1 MLKYL
6 ILAILLLI
14 AAIVIILRISAGRNS
29 VSVPSNEVYTSDVVD
44 DDLDDPYREN
54 DWLDNSYKDNDYLE
68 DDYNENNVVEMDD
81 TMF

>member
-6 ILAILLLI
+6 ILGILVLI
-14 AAIVIILRISAGRNS
+14 ATIVIILRISAGNGLNIKS
-29 VSVPSNEVYTSDVVD
+29 QEVYSSDVID

-54 DWLDNSYKDNDYLE
+54 DWLDNSYNDNDYLE
-68 DDYNENNVVEMDD
+68 DDYNENNVVEIDD

>member
-6 ILAILLLI
+6 ILGILVLI
-14 AAIVIILRISAGRNS
+14 AVIVIILRISAGGGLNIKS
-29 VSVPSNEVYTSDVVD
+29 QEVYSSDVID

-54 DWLDNSYKDNDYLE
+54 DWLDNSYNDNDYLE
-68 DDYNENNVVEMDD
+68 DDYNENNVVEIDD